1 MSQKRSIIK
10 IMNKYLHEVHKGT
23 IESYYGVGSKIKI
36 HNITPS
42 HSSGMLLIDAKVH
55 LGDTINEEV
64 LENDM
69 CDLLVRESIEP
80 IFPEAHIKVMIS
92 WDA

>member
-10 IMNKYLHEVHKGT
+10 IMNRYLDENYKDV
-23 IESYYGVGSKIKI
+23 IESYYGTGTKIKV

-42 HSSGMLLIDAKVH
+42 HTSGMLLIDAKIH

-69 CDLLVRESIEP
+69 CDLLIRESIEP
-80 IFPEAHIKVMIS
+80 MFPDTHIKVMVS
-92 WDA
+92 WDV